1 MKYDEKG
8 SKFYIILRG
17 SVSVRIP
24 SLVSKRFSFRG
35 LLKMLVDNEEWI
47 IENNKFEIVLKLIQK
62 LMPSLVK
69 NILSYKF
76 NFKLARDL
84 LNSSKV

>member
-1 MKYDEKG
+1 
-8 SKFYIILRG
+8 
-17 SVSVRIP
+17 
-24 SLVSKRFSFRG
+24 
-35 LLKMLVDNEEWI
+35 MLVDNEEWI